1 LLLHFGRFETD
12 ITMQDFH
19 DRMALCPGRGHN
31 VINATDYEFRFV
43 EIEFK

>member
-1 LLLHFGRFETD
+1 LLLHFGRFESH
-12 ITMQDFH
+12 ITTQDFC
-19 DRMALCPGRGHN
+19 DGMALCPVRGHN